1 MAQASASGRRGL
13 RPAQAPLGLAK
24 DGGSA
29 EAWVVTFG
37 EVMVR
42 LSPPHFQR
50 LEQASQ
56 LEMRAGGAEANV
68 AVALARLA
76 DQRGA
81 RTAGRLGPRVR
92 YVTRLPRNPLG
103 RFLEDQVRLH
113 GVDTSLI
120 LWTDADRAPAE
131 RAGLYFVEFGANPR
145 ASAVYYDREGSA
157 MSRLKP
163 GDVDWPKAF
172 ADARHFHTSG
182 ITPALS
188 RSCREATAE
197 ALRAAKAAGLTVSMD
212 LNYRAKLWTPK
223 QARATMSELLRL
235 TDFLVT
241 SESDAREVFGIAAAD
256 CRELAHRL
264 VEAFGLKAVAVTTGA
279 FISQWRSQLTAVMLA
294 EGKYYETRTY
304 DLEIVDRLGTGD
316 SCTAGFLWGWLRG
329 EVQRG
334 LDVGVALGALK
345 QSAPG
350 DFPFATLEEAEA
362 LARSSPKGV
371 SR

>member
-1 MAQASASGRRGL
+1 
-13 RPAQAPLGLAK
+13 
-24 DGGSA
+24 
-29 EAWVVTFG
+29 VVTFG

-42 LSPPHFQR
+42 LAPPQFHR
-50 LEQASQ
+50 LEQASL

-68 AVALARLA
+68 AVALARL
-76 DQRGA
+76 GA
-81 RTAGRLGPRVR
+81 QPQGLGARVR

-103 RFLEDQVRLH
+103 RFLEDQIRLH

-120 LWTDADRAPAE
+120 LWTDADRVPGREGWAPAE
-131 RAGLYFVEFGANPR
+131 RVGLYFVEFGASPR
-145 ASAVYYDREGSA
+145 ASAVYYDRRDSA

-163 GDVDWPKAF
+163 GDIDWPKVF
-172 ADARHFHTSG
+172 AGARHFHTSG

-188 RSCREATAE
+188 PSCREATAE
-197 ALRAAKAAGLTVSMD
+197 ALAAAKEAGLTVSID
-212 LNYRAKLWTPK
+212 LNYRGKLWSPAE
-223 QARATMSELLRL
+223 ARATMTQLLRH

-241 SESDAREVFGIAAAD
+241 SESDAREVLGITAGD
-256 CRELAHRL
+256 VRELAHTL
-264 VEAFGLKAVAVTTGA
+264 MEAFGLKAVAITTGA
-279 FISQWRSQLTAVMLA
+279 FISQWRSRLTAVMLA
-294 EGKYYETRTY
+294 EGEFHETRTY

-362 LARSSPKGV
+362 LVRSSFKGV

>member
-1 MAQASASGRRGL
+1 
-13 RPAQAPLGLAK
+13 
-24 DGGSA
+24 
-29 EAWVVTFG
+29 VVAFG

-50 LEQASQ
+50 LEQANQ

-68 AVALARLA
+68 AVALARL
-76 DQRGA
+76 GA
-81 RTAGRLGPRVR
+81 QPDGLGTPVR

-113 GVDTSLI
+113 GVDTSFI
-120 LWTDADRAPAE
+120 LWTDADPPRPPE

-145 ASAVYYDREGSA
+145 ASTVYYDRRDSA

-163 GDVDWPKAF
+163 GDVDWPKA
-172 ADARHFHTSG
+172 
-182 ITPALS
+182 
-188 RSCREATAE
+188 
-197 ALRAAKAAGLTVSMD
+197 
-212 LNYRAKLWTPK
+212 
-223 QARATMSELLRL
+223 RATMGELLRL
-235 TDFLVT
+235 TDFLVA
-241 SESDAREVFGIAAAD
+241 SESDAREVFGIAARD
-256 CRELAHRL
+256 CRELAGRL
-264 VEAFGLKAVAVTTGA
+264 VETFDVKAVAVTTGA

-294 EGKYYETRTY
+294 DGKYYETRTY

-345 QSAPG
+345 QSSPG

-362 LARSSPKGV
+362 LARSGSKGV